1 MKSINKYLKKTL
13 AALGVILWV
22 GALSPEIFISSG
34 LNCILDENG
43 EDAAEFMETY
53 FYGGQDKDGE
63 NTVELQ
69 FKFALLEYFQ

>member
-34 LNCILDENG
+34 RADTGGRGRI
-43 EDAAEFMETY
+43 
-53 FYGGQDKDGE
+53 YGNLFLWRSGQRRRKHS
-63 NTVELQ
+63 
-69 FKFALLEYFQ
+69 

>member
-43 EDAAEFMETY
+43 EELAPDDAAEFME
-53 FYGGQDKDGE
+53 QMDKGE
-63 NTVELQ
+63 
-69 FKFALLEYFQ
+69 